1 MKTILLHG
9 LGQTAQDWN
18 EVVRCM
24 AGSAVECPEL
34 FSVSGNECS
43 YARILENL
51 EQQYADA
58 EEPLRLCGLSLGAI
72 LALDFTIRH
81 RKKVGALVCIGAQYK
96 VPRLLLDVQTL
107 LFRCMP
113 HRVFADMGMA
123 REDILKLSRSMRNL
137 DLTPRL
143 KEIHCPVTI
152 MCGEKDW
159 ANRKAAA
166 KLQVLLPQAK
176 LQILS
181 GVGHEVNREA
191 PQVLADML
199 LSAE

>member
-34 FSVSGNECS
+34 FSASGNECS
-43 YARILENL
+43 LCSDFGEFGAAICRRGGTF
-51 EQQYADA
+51 A
-58 EEPLRLCGLSLGAI
+58 PLRSISWGNPSARLYDS
-72 LALDFTIRH
+72 T

-113 HRVFADMGMA
+113 HQIFADRGMA
-123 REDILKLSRSMRNL
+123 RRGYLEAFSFYAQFGSHSAAQGDSLSCNNYVWGKGLGES
-137 DLTPRL
+137 
-143 KEIHCPVTI
+143 KS
-152 MCGEKDW
+152 CGKI
-159 ANRKAAA
+159 ASSLA
-166 KLQVLLPQAK
+166 QAK

>member
-24 AGSAVECPEL
+24 AGSEVECPAL
-34 FSVSGNECS
+34 FSAIGNECS

-58 EEPLRLCGLSLGAI
+58 AEPLCLCGLSLGAI

-81 RKKVGALVCIGAQYK
+81 REKVGALVCIGAQYK
-96 VPRLLLDVQTL
+96 TPRLLLDLQSL

-113 HRVFADMGMA
+113 HQIFTDMGMT
-123 REDILKLSRSMRNL
+123 REDILKFSRSMRNL

-152 MCGEKDW
+152 LCGEKDW

>member
-1 MKTILLHG
+1 MPQEI
-9 LGQTAQDWN
+9 DR
-18 EVVRCM
+18 E
-24 AGSAVECPEL
+24 
-34 FSVSGNECS
+34 
-43 YARILENL
+43 
-51 EQQYADA
+51 
-58 EEPLRLCGLSLGAI
+58 GAK
-72 LALDFTIRH
+72 AP
-81 RKKVGALVCIGAQYK
+81 
-96 VPRLLLDVQTL
+96 PRLLLDVQTL

-113 HRVFADMGMA
+113 HQIFADRGMA

>member
-51 EQQYADA
+51 EQQYADV

-81 RKKVGALVCIGAQYK
+81 RKKVDALVCIGAQYK

-113 HRVFADMGMA
+113 HQIFADMGMA

-166 KLQVLLPQAK
+166 KWQVLLPQAK

-191 PQVLADML
+191 PQVLADIL

>member
-34 FSVSGNECS
+34 FSASGNECS

-113 HRVFADMGMA
+113 HQIFADRGMA
-123 REDILKLSRSMRNL
+123 RRGYLEAFSFYAQFGSHSAAQGDSLSCNNYVWGKGLGES
-137 DLTPRL
+137 
-143 KEIHCPVTI
+143 KS
-152 MCGEKDW
+152 CGKI
-159 ANRKAAA
+159 ASSLAAG
-166 KLQVLLPQAK
+166 QA
-176 LQILS
+176 
-181 GVGHEVNREA
+181 
-191 PQVLADML
+191 ADPFRRRT
-199 LSAE
+199 